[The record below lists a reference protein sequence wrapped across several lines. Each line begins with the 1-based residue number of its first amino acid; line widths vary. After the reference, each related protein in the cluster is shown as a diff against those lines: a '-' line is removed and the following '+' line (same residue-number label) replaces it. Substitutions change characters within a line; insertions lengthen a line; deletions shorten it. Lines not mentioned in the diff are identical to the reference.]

1 MLQLGLESGSQQVLD
16 RLEKGVKLTSAE
28 KILQNLAAAGIASYV
43 YIMLGTP
50 GETEQDAEL
59 TRAFLLKHAD
69 SIAFLNLSIM
79 NLPRSSGLLDNP
91 QYYGI
96 AASKLRDDSGPL
108 GLYHNFQTTGDWDR
122 GTARRFLDKRLLGS
136 PIIRAIVN
144 RTPPMF
150 TSNHAVFF
158 HRATIPENK

>member
-16 RLEKGVKLTSAE
+16 RLAKGVQVAAAA

-59 TRAFLLKHAD
+59 TRDFLLKHAAN
-69 SIAFLNLSIM
+69 IGFLNLSIM
-79 NLPRSSGLLDNP
+79 NLPRTSGLLDDP

-96 AASKLRDDSGPL
+96 SATNLRDVDGLL
-108 GLYHNFQTTGDWDR
+108 GLYQDFQTSGDWDR
-122 GTARRFLDKRLLGS
+122 GSARRFLDKRLLGS
-136 PIIRAIVN
+136 PVIRAIIN

-158 HRATIPENK
+158 CSR